1 MKPAYG
7 LELIQ
12 TQKLVLTP
20 ELHQAIMI
28 LQMNVQELSALLLEE
43 VETNPLLEL
52 AGHIAEKSYDDSPGD
67 EEDWIAYFFDSSD
80 LGLGGREARRSSG
93 GLSDEWR
100 PLDYAPVQPNTSIRG
115 HLLSQLGVL
124 HLTEKEQAIACFII
138 ESIDDNGYLQATT
151 EEIASATAST
161 PEQVE
166 AVLELI
172 QRFDPPGVA
181 ARNLR
186 ECLKLQA
193 EARGL
198 GELVLQIIQHHL
210 DDLAKGRYTKISQS
224 TGTSLQQVLRARDAI
239 LGLEPKPGAAFSG
252 GHVTF
257 IVPDVAVRRLG
268 DEFVVILN
276 DSALLAI
283 RWNPYY
289 RKLLAAGEQDARNY
303 LIKQMRRARFLLR
316 SIEQRR
322 LTISR
327 VMEAIVERQR
337 RFFMEG
343 PGHLEPMTL
352 KDIASRLDM
361 HDSTVSRA
369 VAGKYV
375 DTPFGVFPCKM
386 FFTPGVE
393 SRGQEV
399 SQYNLKKL
407 IEQMVRSEDPGNP
420 LTDSQIAHALNR
432 RGIDIARRTVAK
444 YRSQLGIPP
453 SNRRKKL

>member
-1 MKPAYG
+1 M
-7 LELIQ
+7 
-12 TQKLVLTP
+12 
-20 ELHQAIMI
+20 
-28 LQMNVQELSALLLEE
+28 
-43 VETNPLLEL
+43 
-52 AGHIAEKSYDDSPGD
+52 
-67 EEDWIAYFFDSSD
+67 
-80 LGLGGREARRSSG
+80 
-93 GLSDEWR
+93 
-100 PLDYAPVQPNTSIRG
+100 
-115 HLLSQLGVL
+115 
-124 HLTEKEQAIACFII
+124 
-138 ESIDDNGYLQATT
+138 
-151 EEIASATAST
+151 
-161 PEQVE
+161 
-166 AVLELI
+166 
-172 QRFDPPGVA
+172 
-181 ARNLR
+181 
-186 ECLKLQA
+186 
-193 EARGL
+193 
-198 GELVLQIIQHHL
+198 QIIQHHL

-399 SQYNLKKL
+399 SQYNIKKL
-407 IEQMVRSEDPGNP
+407 YRTNGPQRRSWQPAHRQPNRPCPKPAGNRHCKAHGCQIS
-420 LTDSQIAHALNR
+420 LSIGDSSL
-432 RGIDIARRTVAK
+432 K
-444 YRSQLGIPP
+444 SQEEIINLAPDCLRMQDLQTGLVI
-453 SNRRKKL
+453 